1 MLCGAASSDC
11 PFGRRL
17 EILRCEP
24 SATRYTR
31 QHLWANLRAVVKR
44 KDNVRPAFTRENL
57 V

>member
-1 MLCGAASSDC
+1 MLCGAASSSC